1 MKYKSKIFISTVCAL
16 LFVILFSVIIYY
28 QDVLYNTLFSW
39 QKFLTEYFGIGVSI
53 VILWF
58 CFFIGVIVSKRIWFR
73 KASYWIASFPLVF
86 FLLASSTYLDDVFHL
101 IEKLQL
107 YDYFVADIS
116 MGGIVGRQLV
126 GNTNNSTVFPII
138 RIIGLGLC
146 MVVVIFPRGSMTLVA
161 KGTRVV
167 MYLLLAFIKFV
178 RDRKQIK
185 STDNMISGTEN
196 SKPVRIKLSQQENI
210 NQLHDF
216 AEINEGIISKNTS
229 SSTESNNL
237 KQTKLDINLN
247 KDLNLKKDNLYSGE
261 IPSTDILETIV
272 EKGISEKEIEE
283 TSKKIKTTL
292 ADFGID
298 IEIGEVQSGPT
309 VTMYGIIPGWII
321 RQKKV
326 ASLDSNGKPILDDNG
341 KKVFHMIEEK
351 TRVKVDNIISRE
363 KDLALALKTPNI
375 RLETPVMGKSL
386 LGLEVPNSTPSIVSM
401 KSMIECFAF
410 QKVYNQ
416 QLGLPIVLGKNN
428 SGEAEVMDLTKMPH
442 LLIAGS
448 TGSGKSVF
456 INAVICCLLM
466 SMSPEKLKLILIDPK
481 RVELTPYSGVPHLV
495 VPPVVE
501 TEKVV
506 TVLKSVISEMLDRY
520 RRMQEVQA
528 KNIEAYNKKTGENM
542 PYLVV
547 AVDELADLMMTASF
561 DVEQSICRL
570 AQLGRAT
577 GIHLIV
583 ATQRPSVDVV
593 TGLIKANFPT
603 RASFGVTSHIDS
615 RTILD
620 TTGAEKLLGKGDMLY
635 LGVDDSRPTR
645 IQAVYVSDD
654 EINEIVKFWENTQIS
669 EDGFSL
675 QLLSDDS
682 NSTDTEGSNLINGM
696 SEDSLIE
703 KAIIIS
709 RTDKR
714 ISTSLLQRKL
724 RIGYPRAARLMDQL
738 EEKGVIGPSDGVKS
752 REVLL

>member
-1 MKYKSKIFISTVCAL
+1 M
-16 LFVILFSVIIYY
+16 LFSALVIYY
-28 QDVLYNTLFSW
+28 ADILYNTLYNW
-39 QKFLTEYFGIGVSI
+39 QKFVTTYFGLSISI
-53 VILWF
+53 VILWIS
-58 CFFIGVIVSKRIWFR
+58 FFVGVVVSKRIWFR
-73 KASYWIASFPLVF
+73 KTSFWIASFPFIL
-86 FLLASSTYLDDVFHL
+86 FLLACFTYLDDVFHL
-101 IEKLQL
+101 IEKLKL
-107 YDYFVADIS
+107 SDYFVANIS

-126 GNTNNSTVFPII
+126 GNTNDFIVFPII

-146 MVVVIFPRGSMTLVA
+146 TYVIIFPRISRTVATKGAMNLIRVLSMLI
-161 KGTRVV
+161 R
-167 MYLLLAFIKFV
+167 LIKNVV
-178 RDRKQIK
+178 RDREQING
-185 STDNMISGTEN
+185 TDSMIINTEE
-196 SKPVRIKLSQQENI
+196 SKPIRVELSQEENI
-210 NQLHDF
+210 THDLPNF
-216 AEINEGIISKNTS
+216 ENMSERIISEEPS
-229 SSTESNNL
+229 SEMDGNNL
-237 KQTKLDINLN
+237 KQTKLEISLN
-247 KDLNLKKDNLYSGE
+247 KDLSIKKGSLYSGK
-261 IPSTDILETIV
+261 IPSTDILDTIIET
-272 EKGISEKEIEE
+272 GISDKEIEE

-292 ADFGID
+292 TDFGID
-298 IEIGEVQSGPT
+298 VEIGEVQSGPT
-309 VTMYGIIPGWII
+309 VTMYGIIPGWIV

-326 ASLDSNGKPILDDNG
+326 SSLDSDGRPKLDSKG
-341 KKVFHMIEEK
+341 KKILRTIEEK

-401 KSMIECFAF
+401 KSMIECFSF
-410 QKVYNQ
+410 QKAYNQ
-416 QLGLPIVLGKNN
+416 EHGLPIVLGKNN
-428 SGEAEVMDLTKMPH
+428 SGEPVVMDLTKTPH

-456 INAVICCLLM
+456 INAVICSLLM

-481 RVELTPYSGVPHLV
+481 RVELTPYSGVPHLI

-506 TVLKSVISEMLDRY
+506 TVLKAVISEMLDRY
-520 RRMQEVQA
+520 KKMQEVQA

-542 PYLVV
+542 PYIVI
-547 AVDELADLMMTASF
+547 AVDELADLMMMASF

-635 LGVDDSRPTR
+635 LGVDDSRPSR
-645 IQAVYVSDD
+645 IQGVYVSDD
-654 EINEIVKFWENTQIS
+654 EINKIVKFWENIQMD

-675 QLLSDDS
+675 RLLSDETNHIDL
-682 NSTDTEGSNLINGM
+682 EGSNPIDGM
-696 SEDSLIE
+696 NEDSLMG

-738 EEKGVIGPSDGVKS
+738 EEKGIIGPSDGMKS

>member
-1 MKYKSKIFISTVCAL
+1 M
-16 LFVILFSVIIYY
+16 LFSALVIYY
-28 QDVLYNTLFSW
+28 ADILYNTLYNW
-39 QKFLTEYFGIGVSI
+39 QKFVTTYFGLSISI
-53 VILWF
+53 VILWIS
-58 CFFIGVIVSKRIWFR
+58 FFVGVVVSKRIWFR
-73 KASYWIASFPLVF
+73 KTSFWIASFPFIL
-86 FLLASSTYLDDVFHL
+86 FLLACFTYLDDVFHL
-101 IEKLQL
+101 IEKLKL
-107 YDYFVADIS
+107 SDYFVANIS

-126 GNTNNSTVFPII
+126 GNTNDFIVFPII

-146 MVVVIFPRGSMTLVA
+146 TYVIIFPRISRTVATKGAMNLIRVLSMLI
-161 KGTRVV
+161 R
-167 MYLLLAFIKFV
+167 LIKNVV
-178 RDRKQIK
+178 RDREQING
-185 STDNMISGTEN
+185 TDSMIINTEE
-196 SKPVRIKLSQQENI
+196 SKPIRVELSQEENI
-210 NQLHDF
+210 THDLPNF
-216 AEINEGIISKNTS
+216 ENMSERIISEEPS
-229 SSTESNNL
+229 SEMDGNNL
-237 KQTKLDINLN
+237 KQTKLEISLN
-247 KDLNLKKDNLYSGE
+247 KDLSIKKGSLYSGK
-261 IPSTDILETIV
+261 IPSTDILDTIIET
-272 EKGISEKEIEE
+272 GISDKEIEE

-292 ADFGID
+292 TDFGID
-298 IEIGEVQSGPT
+298 VEIGEVQSGPT
-309 VTMYGIIPGWII
+309 VTMYGIIPGWIV

-326 ASLDSNGKPILDDNG
+326 SSLDSDGRPKLDSKG
-341 KKVFHMIEEK
+341 KKILRTIEEK

-401 KSMIECFAF
+401 KSMIECFSF
-410 QKVYNQ
+410 QKAYNQ
-416 QLGLPIVLGKNN
+416 EHGLPIVLGKNN
-428 SGEAEVMDLTKMPH
+428 SGEPVVMDLTKTPH

-456 INAVICCLLM
+456 INAVICSLLM

-481 RVELTPYSGVPHLV
+481 RVELTPYSGVPHLI

-506 TVLKSVISEMLDRY
+506 TVLKAVISEMLDRY
-520 RRMQEVQA
+520 KKMQEVQA

-542 PYLVV
+542 PYIVI
-547 AVDELADLMMTASF
+547 AVDELADLMMMASF

-635 LGVDDSRPTR
+635 LGVDDSRPSR
-645 IQAVYVSDD
+645 IQGVYVSDD
-654 EINEIVKFWENTQIS
+654 EINKIVKFWENIQMD

-675 QLLSDDS
+675 RLLSDET
-682 NSTDTEGSNLINGM
+682 NYIEIEGSNPIDGM
-696 SEDSLIE
+696 NEDSLME

-738 EEKGVIGPSDGVKS
+738 EEKGIIGPSDGMKS